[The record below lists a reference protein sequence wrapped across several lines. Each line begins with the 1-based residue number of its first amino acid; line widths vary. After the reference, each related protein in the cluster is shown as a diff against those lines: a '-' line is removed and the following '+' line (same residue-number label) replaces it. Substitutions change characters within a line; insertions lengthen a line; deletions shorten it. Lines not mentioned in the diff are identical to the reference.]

1 MAYVVIAVFI
11 LLLGRYFW
19 VQAFRAEDLQQ
30 KVVVQRVKKL
40 VEQPE
45 RGRIVDKNGDVLAFS
60 LMSKNIAVYPNLLK
74 TKKSKETV
82 AKLLSKEL
90 DLPYKEVWA
99 KVNAKDSKGNPL
111 MWQSIKRRVDVDV
124 AKRIQD
130 KHYGAIEIV
139 NEPKR
144 YYPNGKT
151 GASILGMVNQ
161 NGEANAGLEIALDSY
176 LKGVPGYRVAETD
189 SKGKVIPIGYENVST
204 PLNGQTVTLTTDTYL
219 QQVVEDALVK
229 TQKDLNATK
238 VHAVLMNPKDGSILA
253 MASTPSFDP
262 NNYSKYPVSSWSL
275 NPATYVYEPGSTFKP
290 VYMAMAMDAGHITKD
305 FTYNDGGSIS
315 VNGTSIRNWD
325 GINHGPSNL
334 RDVILRSSNVGMIN
348 ISRTMTSK
356 QIVSG
361 LKKAGIGQTTGV
373 ELTGEERGL
382 FPTPKQLD
390 DDPIRKATVS
400 FGQGI
405 SVTPLQLVSAFSQV
419 INGGYKI
426 QPHLVD
432 NIKDQFGNITYQTE
446 EPKNQR
452 VYKKSTSDTI
462 KGYLNANMHEGSGKT
477 AQIDGYEAGGKTGSA
492 WFVENGRYV
501 RGEIIGS
508 FMGFAPLDNPQ
519 VSLLVVVEKPDAEFG
534 STAAGPAWQ
543 EIMTETLRYLSLKKQ
558 KESQKAKETVK
569 VPDVRWMLV
578 DDAKDV
584 LADKA
589 KDVNVKVEGKGNVVT
604 DRYYR
609 YDKNELTVT
618 LVTKKLQDK
627 TGYYIP
633 SLTGKTKDE
642 INKLF
647 KGTNVSVVEHGV
659 GTLTQ
664 QVTAPGYYKKLNDFV
679 LWYQ

>member
-1 MAYVVIAVFI
+1 
-11 LLLGRYFW
+11 
-19 VQAFRAEDLQQ
+19 
-30 KVVVQRVKKL
+30 
-40 VEQPE
+40 
-45 RGRIVDKNGDVLAFS
+45 
-60 LMSKNIAVYPNLLK
+60 
-74 TKKSKETV
+74 
-82 AKLLSKEL
+82 
-90 DLPYKEVWA
+90 
-99 KVNAKDSKGNPL
+99 
-111 MWQSIKRRVDVDV
+111 
-124 AKRIQD
+124 
-130 KHYGAIEIV
+130 
-139 NEPKR
+139 
-144 YYPNGKT
+144 
-151 GASILGMVNQ
+151 
-161 NGEANAGLEIALDSY
+161 
-176 LKGVPGYRVAETD
+176 
-189 SKGKVIPIGYENVST
+189 
-204 PLNGQTVTLTTDTYL
+204 
-219 QQVVEDALVK
+219 
-229 TQKDLNATK
+229 
-238 VHAVLMNPKDGSILA
+238 
-253 MASTPSFDP
+253 
-262 NNYSKYPVSSWSL
+262 
-275 NPATYVYEPGSTFKP
+275 
-290 VYMAMAMDAGHITKD
+290 
-305 FTYNDGGSIS
+305 
-315 VNGTSIRNWD
+315 
-325 GINHGPSNL
+325 
-334 RDVILRSSNVGMIN
+334 
-348 ISRTMTSK
+348 MTSK
-356 QIVSG
+356 QIVNG
-361 LKKAGIGQTTGV
+361 LKKSGIGQTTGV

-462 KGYLNANMHEGSGKT
+462 KGYLNANMHEGSGKG

-543 EIMTETLRYLSLKKQ
+543 EIMTETLRYLALKKQ
-558 KESQKAKETVK
+558 KESQKSKETVK

-578 DDAKDV
+578 DDAKEV

-589 KDVNVKVEGKGNVVT
+589 KDVHVKVEGKGDVVT

-618 LVTKKLQDK
+618 LVTKKIHEK
-627 TGYYIP
+627 NGYYIP
-633 SLTGKTKDE
+633 SLAGKTKDE

-647 KGTNVSVVEHGV
+647 KGTDVSVVDHGE

-664 QVTAPGYYKKLNDFV
+664 QVTTAGYYKTLNDFV
-679 LWYQ
+679 LWYK